1 MSLAVRLLVIDYAFI
16 HSSGKKRQQN
26 FPPRSVFFWVLMVS
40 WRVTGNI
47 VIRRSL
53 CPVRVLLS
61 SIMVQEAAKGSCS
74 RICARMGL
82 NLRSSPCNQQRKFY
96 SRSHAVV
103 VRVFDESGA
112 LIETHES
119 DGVFREP

>member
-26 FPPRSVFFWVLMVS
+26 FPPRSVFFWVLMVPL
-40 WRVTGNI
+40 RVTGNI

-61 SIMVQEAAKGSCS
+61 SIMVQEAAISN
-74 RICARMGL
+74 A
-82 NLRSSPCNQQRKFY
+82 KFY

>member
-1 MSLAVRLLVIDYAFI
+1 MSLAVRLFVIDYAFI

-53 CPVRVLLS
+53 CPPRLMLVAQV
-61 SIMVQEAAKGSCS
+61 I
-74 RICARMGL
+74 
-82 NLRSSPCNQQRKFY
+82 
-96 SRSHAVV
+96 
-103 VRVFDESGA
+103 D
-112 LIETHES
+112 
-119 DGVFREP
+119 